1 MSLIGQLL
9 QTFSRHTKVVP
20 VSLNGLKSTAI
31 AKCQL
36 APSRS
41 YYTDWKMIRDV
52 KRRAMVKEY
61 APLRLRLNCIRKNR
75 ILPKEIQ
82 EIADQEIGAL
92 PRDSARHRV
101 RNRCVITSRPRYV
114 FRHWHLSRIMFRH
127 LADYNYLSG
136 AQRAM
141 W

>member
-1 MSLIGQLL
+1 MLTICNEKQVMPE
-9 QTFSRHTKVVP
+9 T
-20 VSLNGLKSTAI
+20 LNVIKAVAVAS
-31 AKCQL
+31 CQL
-36 APSRS
+36 IPSRT
-41 YYTDWKMIRDV
+41 YYTDWRMIKDV
-52 KRRAMVKEY
+52 KRRRMVKEY
-61 APLRLRLNCIRKNR
+61 APQRLRLNCIRRNQ

-82 EIADQEIGAL
+82 EPADQEIGAL

-101 RNRCVITSRPRYV
+101 TNRCVVTSRPKYV
-114 FRHWHLSRIMFRH
+114 FRNWRLSRIVFRH